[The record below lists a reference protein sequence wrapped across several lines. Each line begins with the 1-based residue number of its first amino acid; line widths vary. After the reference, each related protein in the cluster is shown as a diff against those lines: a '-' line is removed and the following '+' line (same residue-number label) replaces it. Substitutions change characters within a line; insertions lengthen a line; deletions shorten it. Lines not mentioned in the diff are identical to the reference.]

1 MRDKLIST
9 LAVLAAVGGWW
20 TLYQL
25 VSSARPEQPG
35 VLAVFYAL
43 LFLTLTATL
52 VPVTAYLNRR
62 FAHESMAR
70 APLRYLRHSVLA
82 GLCLS
87 SWVWLQVN
95 RAFNLGF
102 AFIIALIF
110 VAVELFIS
118 RMRGES

>member
-1 MRDKLIST
+1 MRDKLISV

-20 TLYQL
+20 TLHQP

-52 VPVTAYLNRR
+52 VPVMAYLNRR

-70 APLRYLRHSVLA
+70 APLRYLRLSVLA

-87 SWVWLQVN
+87 SWVWLQAN